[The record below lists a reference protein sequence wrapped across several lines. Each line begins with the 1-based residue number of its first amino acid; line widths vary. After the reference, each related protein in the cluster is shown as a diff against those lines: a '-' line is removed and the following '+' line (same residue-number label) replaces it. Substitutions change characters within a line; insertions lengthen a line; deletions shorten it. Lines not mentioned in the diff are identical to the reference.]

1 MEASMGVIFPNES
14 PDYRGAR
21 NKLLQREVALRRE
34 MEAVAAEVRALP
46 PGGPVPEDYEFD
58 HIDANGAPAK
68 VRLADLFQ
76 TGTDTLIL
84 YQYLFQR
91 PWRHERRG
99 PCSGTIEGLPGGEG
113 TWPSSTDLVNDGAG

>member
-58 HIDANGAPAK
+58 HIDANGEPAK
-68 VRLADLFQ
+68 VRLAELRSEEHTSELQSLMRISYADFCLKKKK
-76 TGTDTLIL
+76 
-84 YQYLFQR
+84 
-91 PWRHERRG
+91 
-99 PCSGTIEGLPGGEG
+99 
-113 TWPSSTDLVNDGAG
+113 

>member
-14 PDYRGAR
+14 PDYRGSR

-46 PGGPVPEDYEFD
+46 PGGPVPEDYEFA
-58 HIDANGAPAK
+58 HIDANGEPAK

-76 TGTDTLIL
+76 PGTDTLIL
-84 YQYLFQR
+84 YHSKFPRHSR
-91 PWRHERRG
+91 PETHTPTTRPIDGTHVAHGHRHYR
-99 PCSGTIEGLPGGEG
+99 T
-113 TWPSSTDLVNDGAG
+113 